1 MRRSVISYRQLALL
15 RSLHFRAGNEP
26 KAPLAFVFDI
36 DGVLIRGGRVLPEA
50 KQALAAIYESG
61 SQPRFPT
68 CFLTNS
74 GGVTEEHKAQEL
86 SEWLDVPV
94 HSSQVPQCS
103 G

>member
-61 SQPRFPT
+61 EILQILPDRTQQRHST
-68 CFLTNS
+68 
-74 GGVTEEHKAQEL
+74 
-86 SEWLDVPV
+86 VPV
-94 HSSQVPQCS
+94 RQKKRSSRAQQLCHMPGS
-103 G
+103 